1 MDFNVDDRNIQNTNL
16 PSIRILLADSEPSKI
31 AQVISYTE
39 QQFRPVIRVC
49 NSYIDLLPMLRAEL
63 PEVLLLG
70 LFEKFN
76 SFYICQE
83 CHQTWEHLPIVLL
96 SRQTII
102 DDCFR
107 QMAINRGATD
117 VIPHN
122 LLRLD
127 QLFQGLLQPK
137 PTTAPQSTSDK
148 SQIHPITPRL
158 VHLVGEPTSSSSG
171 EETSPSR
178 IPNSGGTGME
188 SPPELRDLAVHSMP
202 EVSSN
207 IECDQTGGIQAV
219 DFTFQT
225 PSQIAATV
233 TVQTMLTAMKEITQI
248 GNNYFGPLAQG
259 NYWRKAHARIVD
271 RFPAL
276 KHWSADHFGIIS
288 CNETILES
296 PCTEK
301 DLQSLRS
308 WVGVYLSECE
318 RIIVDFG
325 DILKQSNLSPAALQ
339 LLSDLA
345 SSPKIT

>member
-49 NSYIDLLPMLRAEL
+49 NSYMDLLPMLRAEL
-63 PEVLLLG
+63 PEVILLG

-122 LLRLD
+122 LLGLD
-127 QLFQGLLQPK
+127 RLFQGLLQPK

-148 SQIHPITPRL
+148 SQIRPLT
-158 VHLVGEPTSSSSG
+158 PTSG
-171 EETSPSR
+171 E
-178 IPNSGGTGME
+178 TGME

-202 EVSSN
+202 EVFSN
-207 IECDQTGGIQAV
+207 IECDQTGGIQVV

-259 NYWRKAHARIVD
+259 NYWRKAHARMID

-288 CNETILES
+288 CNETILQS

-325 DILKQSNLSPAALQ
+325 DILKKSNLSPAALQ

>member
-63 PEVLLLG
+63 PEVILLG

-122 LLRLD
+122 LLGLD
-127 QLFQGLLQPK
+127 RLFQGLLQPK

-148 SQIHPITPRL
+148 SQIRPLT
-158 VHLVGEPTSSSSG
+158 PTSG
-171 EETSPSR
+171 E
-178 IPNSGGTGME
+178 TGME

-202 EVSSN
+202 EVFSN
-207 IECDQTGGIQAV
+207 IECDQTGGIQVV
-219 DFTFQT
+219 DVTFQT

-233 TVQTMLTAMKEITQI
+233 TVQTMLTAMKEITEI

-259 NYWRKAHARIVD
+259 NYWRKAHARIID

-288 CNETILES
+288 CNETILQS

-325 DILKQSNLSPAALQ
+325 DILKKSNLSPAALQ

>member
-49 NSYIDLLPMLRAEL
+49 NSYMDLLPMLRAEL
-63 PEVLLLG
+63 PEVILLG

-122 LLRLD
+122 LLGLD
-127 QLFQGLLQPK
+127 RLFQGLLQPK

-148 SQIHPITPRL
+148 SQIRPLT
-158 VHLVGEPTSSSSG
+158 PTSG
-171 EETSPSR
+171 E
-178 IPNSGGTGME
+178 TGME

-202 EVSSN
+202 EVFSN
-207 IECDQTGGIQAV
+207 IECDQTGGIQVV
-219 DFTFQT
+219 DVTFQT

-233 TVQTMLTAMKEITQI
+233 TVQTMLTAMKEITEI

-259 NYWRKAHARIVD
+259 NYWRKAHARIID

-288 CNETILES
+288 CNETILQS

-325 DILKQSNLSPAALQ
+325 DILKKSNLSPAALQ